1 MKHNNIIP
9 NAHFKKLWQ
18 RYVRTWFD
26 QPSQKS
32 RRRDAREARAKRIA
46 PRPVEMLR
54 PAVRGQTVKY
64 NRKLRAGRGFSL
76 AELREAK
83 ISAAAARGVGIS
95 VDFRRR
101 NKSEEALQKNV
112 QRLKLYKSKLIVFPR
127 NPTSQRSKKGDAT
140 KEEQKAAK
148 QHSGAVLPI
157 AQPPA
162 RQKARKISAKERTE
176 AVVAALRKRHT
187 DAKLGGMREKRAK
200 EKAEAAKAP
209 KAAVE
214 AEMPEE

>member
-1 MKHNNIIP
+1 MKHNNIVP
-9 NAHFKKLWQ
+9 NAHFKKHWQ

-26 QPSQKS
+26 QPAQKS

-46 PRPVEMLR
+46 PRPFEMLR

-64 NRKLRAGRGFSL
+64 NRKVKEGRGFSL

-83 ISAAAARGVGIS
+83 ISRQAARGIGIA
-95 VDFRRR
+95 VDHRRKNR
-101 NKSEEALQKNV
+101 SEEAFQKNV

-127 NPTSQRSKKGDAT
+127 HPTSQRSKKGDAT

-148 QHSGAVLPI
+148 QHLGAVLPI
-157 AQPPA
+157 EQPSI
-162 RQKARKISAKERTE
+162 RQRPRKISAKERSE
-176 AVVAALRKRHT
+176 AVVAGQRKRLT
-187 DAKLGGMREKRAK
+187 DSKLWGMREKRAK

-209 KAAVE
+209 KATVE
-214 AEMPEE
+214 AEGGED

>member
-1 MKHNNIIP
+1 MKHNNIVP
-9 NAHFKKLWQ
+9 NAHFKKHWQ

-26 QPSQKS
+26 QPSQKA
-32 RRRDAREARAKRIA
+32 RRRDARETRAKRIA

-54 PAVRGQTVKY
+54 PTVRGQTVKY
-64 NRKLRAGRGFSL
+64 NRKLRYGRGFSL

-83 ISAAAARGVGIS
+83 ISRAGARGIGIA
-95 VDFRRR
+95 VDHRRR
-101 NKSEEALQKNV
+101 NTSEEAFQKNV

-127 NPTSQRSKKGDAT
+127 HPTSQRSKKGDAS

-148 QHSGAVLPI
+148 QVTGQVLPI
-157 AQPPA
+157 AQPAA

-176 AVVAALRKRHT
+176 AVVAGQRKRLT
-187 DAKLGGMREKRAK
+187 DAKLWGMREKRAK

-209 KAAVE
+209 KASADDAVGDE
-214 AEMPEE
+214 

>member
-1 MKHNNIIP
+1 MKHNNIVP
-9 NAHFKKLWQ
+9 NAHFKKHWQ

-26 QPSQKS
+26 QPAQKS

-46 PRPVEMLR
+46 PRPVEQLR

-64 NRKLRAGRGFSL
+64 NRRLRAGRGFSF

-83 ISAAAARGVGIS
+83 ISPATASGIGIA
-95 VDFRRR
+95 VDHRRR

-127 NPTSQRSKKGDAT
+127 HPTSQKAKKGDST
-140 KEEQKAAK
+140 KEDQKAAK
-148 QHSGAVLPI
+148 QHVGAVLPI
-157 AQPPA
+157 EQPSA
-162 RQKARKISAKERTE
+162 RQKARKISSKERE
-176 AVVAALRKRHT
+176 AKVVAEHRKRLT
-187 DAKLGGMREKRAK
+187 DAKLWGLREKRAK

-209 KAAVE
+209 KATVE
-214 AEMPEE
+214 ADMPDE